1 MSAART
7 RDRTLTPAR
16 RAAVSGIY
24 VNDPT
29 LDGAGRKA
37 AFAATF
43 GEDYDGA
50 DAHKLLALNAHYLEC
65 DTRYIGEDDGDC
77 PVLQARYNR
86 WYEHPRDVDKRYIV
100 YATLR
105 NFWPKSQSLRVAS
118 AIYRAW
124 VQSGRTGGMDGIV
137 ANELAAVTTAYE
149 AERYHRTIMIHLRGY
164 NQDGPLP

>member
-1 MSAART
+1 LACGAGTEKHLRRQNCQQQPISRVCKLFLILSNHHHPISTTTRIPITTMSAART

-50 DAHKLLALNAHYLEC
+50 DAHKLLALNVSF
-65 DTRYIGEDDGDC
+65 
-77 PVLQARYNR
+77 P
-86 WYEHPRDVDKRYIV
+86 
-100 YATLR
+100 
-105 NFWPKSQSLRVAS
+105 S
-118 AIYRAW
+118 
-124 VQSGRTGGMDGIV
+124 
-137 ANELAAVTTAYE
+137 
-149 AERYHRTIMIHLRGY
+149 HLK
-164 NQDGPLP
+164 